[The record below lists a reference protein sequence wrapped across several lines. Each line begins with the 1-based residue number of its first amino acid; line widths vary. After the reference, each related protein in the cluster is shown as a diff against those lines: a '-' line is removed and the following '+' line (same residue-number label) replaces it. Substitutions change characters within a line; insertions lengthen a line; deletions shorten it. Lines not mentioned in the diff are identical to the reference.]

1 MPVYVQ
7 GNSWRYMP
15 KKKNVSNTPQNTILD
30 LDGKFERNIFNFS
43 SLSSDCLEILNL
55 CYFINTHLIKKG
67 NWKLNLI

>member
-7 GNSWRYMP
+7 EIPGGTCQ
-15 KKKNVSNTPQNTILD
+15 KKKNVSNTPQNTILVGWEVWKGTS
-30 LDGKFERNIFNFS
+30 LTFHQ
-43 SLSSDCLEILNL
+43 LSSDCLEILNL